1 MSKLI
6 SLKNVACQYEGSSR
20 PVLVVKEL
28 TVLEGE
34 MVFFVGPSG
43 VGKSTILETLGLMSD
58 TITKAK
64 GNDSEL
70 TFLDKQQN
78 ALSFYDLWDK
88 KEKDISR
95 FRRENFSFIFQS
107 TNLFESLSA
116 IENVY
121 LPTLFK
127 RNDRAESIKNT
138 RMVIREIFPGDS
150 EIILSKNPKIT
161 EISGGQ
167 RQRLAF
173 CRAVA
178 HDFNILFADEPTG
191 NLDVANSHNLMNALK
206 LNLEQKK
213 GTAIVVS
220 HDIQLAM
227 NFATKI
233 VLITRE
239 QSDIPNGNN
248 KKEIFG
254 LIQSKNT
261 FVKDEDN
268 SWYSLENPNKKIKS
282 EDIKQYL
289 ISQFN

>member
-1 MSKLI
+1 M
-6 SLKNVACQYEGSSR
+6 
-20 PVLVVKEL
+20 VVKEL

-78 ALSFYDLWDK
+78 ALSFYDLWGK